1 MNTIRLSVIALCAF
15 AILSSADAQVA
26 LRRGTARAFSDAFAS
41 RDWDRLLAL
50 MHPEFL
56 GKHKIEEW
64 KTLREE
70 LGKQGGDLL
79 RHAFF
84 SLDNKGAYTTIVH
97 RAWFRKD
104 SLDFRMVVDT
114 LNLIDGFWV
123 DMITPTYAFAPP
135 PYAKRSAFREVPVT
149 IGDTGSALPGTL
161 SIPKSR
167 GPHPTV
173 ILVHDSGPLDRDA
186 TVKGN
191 RPFRDL
197 AWGLASNGISVLR
210 YEKRSRAFPRSLDP
224 KAVTV
229 KEEIVDDVLAA
240 VRMLRARKDVDTARL
255 FVVGHS
261 HGGTVAPEIAVLAPG
276 VKGIAL
282 LASAARPLEDVIEEQ
297 LLFTA
302 ALSDSA
308 SGKTHKTLAA
318 QRASLE
324 KLRRHELPESTI
336 VLSAPAH
343 YYYDLQKRSA
353 VKTAK
358 KLAVPMFLAFGGKD
372 YQVTK
377 KDEELWKSAL
387 GDKSNVRFYTCE
399 NCYHLLIETPA
410 QPGPANYNA
419 EGHVSLDLI
428 RALAQW
434 CRNPSVAGK
443 SDAGRAAGEK

>member
-1 MNTIRLSVIALCAF
+1 MKITRLSLIAVCAVLIF
-15 AILSSADAQVA
+15 SSAVAQPA
-26 LRRGTARAFSDAFAS
+26 LRRGTARAFTDAFAA

-56 GKHKIEEW
+56 GTHKIEEW

-79 RHAFF
+79 RHAFL
-84 SLDNKGAYTTIVH
+84 SIDKKGAYTTIVH
-97 RAWFRKD
+97 RAYFRKD

-114 LNLIDGFWV
+114 LNLIEGFWV
-123 DMITPTYAFAPP
+123 DMITPAYAFAPP
-135 PYAKRSAFREVPVT
+135 PYAKRSKFREVPMT
-149 IGDTGSALPGTL
+149 IGDSASALPGTL

-167 GPHPTV
+167 GRHPVV

-191 RPFRDL
+191 RPLRDL
-197 AWGLASNGISVLR
+197 AWGLASDGVMVLR

-224 KAVTV
+224 GKVTV

-240 VRMLRARKDVDTARL
+240 VRILRARKDVDTSRL

-261 HGGTVAPEIAVLAPG
+261 HGGTVAPEIATREAG

-282 LASAARPLEDVIEEQ
+282 LASAARPLEDVIEDQ
-297 LLFTA
+297 LLFVA
-302 ALSDSA
+302 ALTDSSA
-308 SGKTHKTLAA
+308 GKAHKTLAA

-324 KLRRHELPESTI
+324 KIRRHELPESTI

-358 KLAVPMFLAFGGKD
+358 KLSIPVFLAFGGKD
-372 YQVTK
+372 YQVTR
-377 KDEELWKSAL
+377 KDEEIWRSAL
-387 GDKSNVRFYTCE
+387 GDKTNVVFHTCE
-399 NCYHLLIETPA
+399 NCTHLLIETAA
-410 QPGPANYNA
+410 QPGPANYNT
-419 EGHVSLDLI
+419 EGHVSPGLI
-428 RALAQW
+428 RALTEW
-434 CRNPSVAGK
+434 CRNPSGDGRVAGGK
-443 SDAGRAAGEK
+443 